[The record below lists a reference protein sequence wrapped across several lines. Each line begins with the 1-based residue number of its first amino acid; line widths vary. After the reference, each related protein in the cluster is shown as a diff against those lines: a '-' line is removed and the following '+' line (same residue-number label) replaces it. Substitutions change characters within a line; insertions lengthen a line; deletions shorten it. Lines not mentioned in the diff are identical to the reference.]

1 MKIVPRFVSTFLS
14 ALCGDLAL
22 TVFQVHITVCIVA
35 VRTFRRIFSLRSL
48 WYPVYFFCLAGFRL
62 SRNSKFPIFWTISK
76 DARRCRAEGTS
87 RIPRQQTN
95 GSAVRKL
102 SQTSQG
108 GDFFSTFC
116 LRDRIN
122 REVQQKT
129 DNKTA
134 KVCPGCAA
142 TACPRS
148 RDRRDPR
155 ARPDFGS
162 QTPGSMATD
171 VDGRRHFGLAPRF
184 LRKV

>member
-1 MKIVPRFVSTFLS
+1 MLS
-14 ALCGDLAL
+14 G
-22 TVFQVHITVCIVA
+22 
-35 VRTFRRIFSLRSL
+35 TFRRIFSLRSL
-48 WYPVYFFCLAGFRL
+48 WYPAYLFCLAGFRL
-62 SRNSKFPIFWTISK
+62 SRNSNFPIFWTISK